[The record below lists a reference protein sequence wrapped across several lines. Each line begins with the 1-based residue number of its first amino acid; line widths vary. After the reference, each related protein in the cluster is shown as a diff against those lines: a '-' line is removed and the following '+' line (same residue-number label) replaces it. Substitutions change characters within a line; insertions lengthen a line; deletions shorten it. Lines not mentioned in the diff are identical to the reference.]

1 MAAIIRLIMAMTLG
15 ALQFNICAIA
25 AMAIW
30 CAITF

>member
-1 MAAIIRLIMAMTLG
+1 MDMTLG

-30 CAITF
+30 YAITF